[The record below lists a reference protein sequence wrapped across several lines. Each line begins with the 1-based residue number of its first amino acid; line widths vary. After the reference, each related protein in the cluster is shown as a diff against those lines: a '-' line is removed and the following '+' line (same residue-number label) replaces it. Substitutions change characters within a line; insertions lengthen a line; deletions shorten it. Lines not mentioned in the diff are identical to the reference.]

1 MEAAAVETGLTFGF
15 AKTGILD
22 PRCTP
27 AMAAGVTHRL
37 WSLKP
42 IERKNHPG
50 QWKLMSGLS
59 RIVIASTTTMLL
71 GCSGTVEQV
80 TLPNGTSAYHVGGSG
95 IQRSMADCQSKA
107 QETCPAGYELANQI
121 NGGAGEFQY
130 QRFMTVR
137 CKSN

>member
-1 MEAAAVETGLTFGF
+1 MEAAARWKPASPLDSRTGMR
-15 AKTGILD
+15 D

-59 RIVIASTTTMLL
+59 RIVIASTMTMLL

-107 QETCPAGYELANQI
+107 QETCPAGTISRIRSTGALAN
-121 NGGAGEFQY
+121 
-130 QRFMTVR
+130 
-137 CKSN
+137 SNISDS